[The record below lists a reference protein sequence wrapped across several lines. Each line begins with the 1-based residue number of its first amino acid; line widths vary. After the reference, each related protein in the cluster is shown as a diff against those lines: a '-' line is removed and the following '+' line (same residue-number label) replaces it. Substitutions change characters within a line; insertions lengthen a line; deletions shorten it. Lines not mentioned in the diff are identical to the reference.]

1 MNTGEYNQAG
11 EGNEENCISP
21 ENGNGSNT
29 VNNNFS
35 NPRDGKPRKDNR
47 IYRHK
52 LHQQNTRDGS
62 KNLRWKNIQTIEE
75 TDTLVKEKD
84 KSKTFL
90 T

>member
-35 NPRDGKPRKDNR
+35 NPRDGKPRKDE
-47 IYRHK
+47 
-52 LHQQNTRDGS
+52 LLELENTQVF
-62 KNLRWKNIQTIEE
+62 LFF
-75 TDTLVKEKD
+75 LV
-84 KSKTFL
+84 TFYFL
-90 T
+90 